1 MEQEF
6 QAREKGRGNGPPSN
20 GRDNGPRTQAH
31 GVAAV
36 DRGAELLVRVLESKQ
51 PIALTELASASGIP
65 KSTASRLMTA
75 LERRGLVEQDGPRG
89 RLRPGPAILRVAERG
104 LLERNVV
111 EMSRES
117 LDALGEATGETI
129 NLAVAGRDGVEHVA
143 QVESRHF
150 VGVGQW
156 LGRAVEY
163 HCTANGKVFL
173 AFGRAT
179 LPDPPLR
186 RFTPK
191 TITDPAQL
199 EAELETVRRQGFATT
214 VDELE
219 TGLGRGRSTGSS
231 RRRRRGRRAEHLRAD
246 AADDAAADPRARAGS
261 DRGGPLAR
269 AAPGAHPRRR
279 ERRMTERPSRPP
291 RARLAAADLRGALSS
306 ELAVALLQLRS
317 CVRAPLDPALA
328 IRTRGGRDGL

>member
-6 QAREKGRGNGPPSN
+6 QAREKGRGKDPRSN

-179 LPDPPLR
+179 LPETPLR

-191 TITDPAQL
+191 TITDPVQL

-219 TGLGRGRSTGSS
+219 TGL
-231 RRRRRGRRAEHLRAD
+231 
-246 AADDAAADPRARAGS
+246 AAV
-261 DRGGPLAR
+261 
-269 AAPGAHPRRR
+269 AAPVRVAGGDVVAALSISGPTLRMTPRRIR
-279 ERRMTERPSRPP
+279 ELEPVLIEEARSLERRLGHIHEGEN
-291 RARLAAADLRGALSS
+291 AA
-306 ELAVALLQLRS
+306 
-317 CVRAPLDPALA
+317 
-328 IRTRGGRDGL
+328 